1 MSPMELDLEPN
12 WKSTPIPSM
21 SGDAS
26 IDLKWG
32 NVQNVC
38 WLEDEFNM
46 QISNRV
52 TGVQE
57 DADSMLTQFE
67 DSVDVVTSGYVI
79 CNRSLSLHQS
89 YGRRL
94 VVSRTS
100 KDPFYCNGPSEC
112 QSGADEM
119 CWQVVFCCCLF

>member
-1 MSPMELDLEPN
+1 
-12 WKSTPIPSM
+12 
-21 SGDAS
+21 
-26 IDLKWG
+26 
-32 NVQNVC
+32 
-38 WLEDEFNM
+38 M

-67 DSVDVVTSGYVI
+67 DSDDVVTSEYVI

-119 CWQVVFCCCLF
+119 CWQVVFCCCLFLLVFFIGGTRSMKLFVQVDNSLNWGEKLE